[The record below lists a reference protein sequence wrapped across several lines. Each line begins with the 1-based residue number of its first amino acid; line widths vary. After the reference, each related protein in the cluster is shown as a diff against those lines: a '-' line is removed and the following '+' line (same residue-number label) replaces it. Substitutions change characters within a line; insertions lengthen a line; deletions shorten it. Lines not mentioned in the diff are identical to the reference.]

1 MGISSQHNGDSLA
14 ILRIIMRSFIVFL
27 VLSLTV
33 LSLAKKGNGG
43 KANKAMCLSEEDGKN
58 MMKICHAGSTLGEKA
73 EAAMEACAIKAES
86 RAKKGKGKKPNKGKG
101 KGKKPTKCP
110 KFDEIMQW
118 AEEEYAGEVCMF
130 NEMGWMDNEMNA
142 NEDLIQAAIDTLPA
156 DIADALNG
164 EEYETCYNKAIKKM
178 AKMAPKC
185 DSKYS
190 EDEIAQ
196 LEELADGVAHSECF
210 MAVFK
215 KSCGDYVM
223 KTLASAAAAK

>member
-1 MGISSQHNGDSLA
+1 M
-14 ILRIIMRSFIVFL
+14 
-27 VLSLTV
+27 
-33 LSLAKKGNGG
+33 
-43 KANKAMCLSEEDGKN
+43 N
-58 MMKICHAGSTLGEKA
+58 MMKICHAGSALGEKA

-130 NEMGWMDNEMNA
+130 TEMGWMDNDMNA
-142 NEDLIQAAIDTLPA
+142 NEELIQADIDTLPA

-164 EEYETCYNKAIKKM
+164 EEYETCYNKAI

-210 MAVFK
+210 MTVFK

-223 KTLASAAAAK
+223 KTLASAAASK

>member
-1 MGISSQHNGDSLA
+1 M
-14 ILRIIMRSFIVFL
+14 
-27 VLSLTV
+27 
-33 LSLAKKGNGG
+33 GNGG
-43 KANKAMCLSEEDGKN
+43 KVSKAMCLSEDDAMN
-58 MMKICHAGSTLGEKA
+58 MMKICHAGSALGEKA
-73 EAAMEACAIKAES
+73 EAAMEACTIKAES
-86 RAKKGKGKKPNKGKG
+86 RAKKG

-130 NEMGWMDNEMNA
+130 TEMGWMDNDMNA
-142 NEDLIQAAIDTLPA
+142 NEELIQADIDTLPA

-164 EEYETCYNKAIKKM
+164 EEYETCYNKAIEKM

-223 KTLASAAAAK
+223 KTLASAAATK

>member
-1 MGISSQHNGDSLA
+1 MRLCNGPK
-14 ILRIIMRSFIVFL
+14 R
-27 VLSLTV
+27 
-33 LSLAKKGNGG
+33 
-43 KANKAMCLSEEDGKN
+43 N
-58 MMKICHAGSTLGEKA
+58 MQEK
-73 EAAMEACAIKAES
+73 
-86 RAKKGKGKKPNKGKG
+86 
-101 KGKKPTKCP
+101 
-110 KFDEIMQW
+110 
-118 AEEEYAGEVCMF
+118 CMF
-130 NEMGWMDNEMNA
+130 TEMGWMDNDMNA
-142 NEDLIQAAIDTLPA
+142 NEELIQADIDTLPA

-223 KTLASAAAAK
+223 KTLASPPAGK

>member
-1 MGISSQHNGDSLA
+1 MG
-14 ILRIIMRSFIVFL
+14 LRTIMKCFTVFL
-27 VLSLTV
+27 VLSLTA

-43 KANKAMCLSEEDGKN
+43 KASKAMCLSEDDAMN
-58 MMKICHAGSTLGEKA
+58 MMKICHAGSALGEKA

-86 RAKKGKGKKPNKGKG
+86 RAKKGKGK
-101 KGKKPTKCP
+101 GKKPNKCP

-130 NEMGWMDNEMNA
+130 TEMGWMDNDMNA
-142 NEDLIQAAIDTLPA
+142 NEELIQADIDTLPA
-156 DIADALNG
+156 DIANALNG
-164 EEYETCYNKAIKKM
+164 EEYETCYNKAIEKM

-223 KTLASAAAAK
+223 KTLASAAATK

>member
-1 MGISSQHNGDSLA
+1 MG
-14 ILRIIMRSFIVFL
+14 FL
-27 VLSLTV
+27 VLSPTA
-33 LSLAKKGNGG
+33 LSLAKKGNEG
-43 KANKAMCLSEEDGKN
+43 KASKAICLSEEDGKN
-58 MMKICHAGSTLGEKA
+58 MMKICHAGSALGEKA
-73 EAAMEACAIKAES
+73 EAAMEATIKAES

-101 KGKKPTKCP
+101 KGKKPTRCP

-130 NEMGWMDNEMNA
+130 TEMGWMDNDMNA
-142 NEDLIQAAIDTLPA
+142 YEELIQADIDTLPA

-178 AKMAPKC
+178 ANMAPKC

-223 KTLASAAAAK
+223 KTLASAASAK

>member
-1 MGISSQHNGDSLA
+1 MG
-14 ILRIIMRSFIVFL
+14 RL
-27 VLSLTV
+27 VLSKLNPE
-33 LSLAKKGNGG
+33 LRK
-43 KANKAMCLSEEDGKN
+43 
-58 MMKICHAGSTLGEKA
+58 EK
-73 EAAMEACAIKAES
+73 ERSQI
-86 RAKKGKGKKPNKGKG
+86 

-130 NEMGWMDNEMNA
+130 IEMGWMDSDMNA
-142 NEDLIQAAIDTLPA
+142 NEELIQADIDTLPA

-178 AKMAPKC
+178 AKMTPKC

-196 LEELADGVAHSECF
+196 
-210 MAVFK
+210 
-215 KSCGDYVM
+215 
-223 KTLASAAAAK
+223 